1 MPQDEYFRFAQT
13 LAADL
18 NNGDI
23 KLPSFPDVVMR
34 IRTALGDPDTTG
46 RDLANILSVDA
57 VLAARILI
65 LGNSTFY
72 NPGGIIIESLEPA
85 VGRIGFE
92 KVRTTAISYAIE
104 QLHAAEGLELL
115 EDELRATWSDGLRLA
130 AMSEVIARHCTK
142 LDADSAFIAG
152 LLHRIGNLYI
162 FTKHADYP
170 ELLQDADARQNL
182 IDEWAAPIG
191 ESIVAGWKFSQ
202 EIQESINPDKIE
214 TTHRRIAVNL
224 ADVVTTA
231 KTSLAGRDPQF
242 YDTAEAKRLHLT
254 DDKMPDIKES
264 YQLKLDS
271 LASAIR

>member
-1 MPQDEYFRFAQT
+1 MPQDDYFRFAQA

-18 NNGDI
+18 NNGNI

-34 IRTALGDPDTTG
+34 IRAALDDPDTTG

-65 LGNSTFY
+65 LGNSTYY
-72 NPGGIIIESLEPA
+72 NPGGIKIESIEPA
-85 VGRIGFE
+85 VGRMGFE
-92 KVRTTAISYAIE
+92 KIRTTAISYAVE
-104 QLHAAEGLELL
+104 QLHATKGLELL
-115 EDELRATWSDGLRLA
+115 KDELRMAWSDSLRLA
-130 AMSEVIARHCTK
+130 AMSEAIARHCTK

-170 ELLQDADARQNL
+170 ELLQDADARQTL

-191 ESIVAGWKFSQ
+191 DSIVAAWKFSE
-202 EIQESINPDKIE
+202 EIQATLNPDEVE
-214 TTHRRIAVNL
+214 TTHRRTAANL
-224 ADVVTTA
+224 ADVVATA
-231 KTSLAGRDPQF
+231 KIALAGRDSQF
-242 YDTAEAKRLHLT
+242 CDTAEGKHLQLS
-254 DDKMPDIKES
+254 DDKVPTIKES